1 MQSQQSAPLPTVSL
15 VTLGGIFLRIG
26 LTSFGGLGATLA
38 VLQRELVEKRELLT
52 TRQMTEALTF
62 TKPLPGATAFQ
73 VVCYL
78 GFQLGGWPGSAVAA
92 VAFVLPPMLGMVA
105 MAKLYDLVNGLPRF
119 PSVLAGL
126 VATVVGL
133 LLATTFKMGKDNV
146 RGVVSVL
153 IAATACLLAARFR
166 VNGALIVGV
175 AGLVGLIALM
185 PRDDS
190 KPEPRS

>member
-1 MQSQQSAPLPTVSL
+1 MAETETLERPSVS
-15 VTLGGIFLRIG
+15 TLRIGGLFLRIG

-73 VVCYL
+73 VVCHL
-78 GFQLGGWPGSAVAA
+78 GFQLGGWRGSAMAA
-92 VAFVLPPMLGMVA
+92 TSFALPPMVGMVA
-105 MAKLYDLVNGLPRF
+105 MAKLYDLVHELPRF

-126 VATVVGL
+126 VAAVVGL
-133 LLATTFKMGKDNV
+133 LLATTFKMSKGNV

-153 IAATACLLAARFR
+153 IAAAACLVAIRFR
-166 VNGALIVGV
+166 VNGALIVAV
-175 AGLVGLIALM
+175 AGLVGLVAFM
-185 PRDDS
+185 PRDTS